1 MKHSGSKVVALLL
14 ALLMAG
20 SFLSL
25 IPIAEQTTSGMTDSS
40 DVALSTQ
47 SPIQCPAPQVTSGSN
62 STFSL
67 FWITN
72 TYFLSNDHPGLFKN
86 TTQWIAKYYAACNG
100 RMVVDTGDTVD
111 HTSSVGGQTCNKT
124 NDYGSEWANDKQ
136 WKAANQA
143 MTALLDANIP
153 YTWDAGNHDGCA
165 APIRGGDSAG
175 SLANGWI
182 GWNYAA
188 FNASTVQKASLN
200 WTNAAWVSSDNDS
213 MDTAVSFTG
222 AGQNFLLVNIQFN
235 GVDELASNG
244 WVQRLLSNPSYKD
257 YHVII
262 ATHDFIDNLGGTDLP
277 YFPTELTCLMDGCN
291 GQKGYPNVFLTLN
304 GHFDDTDHGYHI
316 ETVSG
321 QYELTFNREFE
332 DGHKGGATVAILT
345 FDLANDKIYVNTFDL
360 NNPSPGE
367 DYRPLTSRSYRYPLD
382 ESFQLN
388 QSSEFPV
395 TCVPSPVS
403 VGSPVTCEATVSG
416 SSPTGS
422 VTWSSN
428 NAAEGVAP
436 STAGFS
442 SASCTLVEGACS
454 VTFTP
459 TKAVDLHPRVG
470 GNNPTPAVI
479 IIAKYGGDSNNG
491 PSVGTASLIVYL
503 YTTAVLS
510 CSPSSVVVGSATT
523 CEATVKGSGS
533 TPTGSV
539 AWSSS
544 SPGKF
549 SSTSCR
555 LSKGACSV
563 KFTPTAAD
571 SSMSLQANYE
581 GDSKNSPSSGAYNM
595 TVTLKASKTTISCSP
610 INVPAA
616 SPKIVTCKA
625 KVAGYSPT
633 GTMTWSQNG
642 TGSVSF
648 VTIICTL
655 SKSSCSVTMT
665 GAQPGNAVVQ
675 ASYGG
680 DSNNTPGSGTHRLE
694 VGKELS
700 TATIGCSSKLG
711 VGVPVACTA
720 TVSGYSPT
728 GTVTWARVSGTGT
741 VTFSSNTCTLSSGS
755 CQVTVTATRA
765 GSLKIK
771 AVYSGDSNDLTSAG
785 TLVLTIT

>member
-1 MKHSGSKVVALLL
+1 
-14 ALLMAG
+14 
-20 SFLSL
+20 
-25 IPIAEQTTSGMTDSS
+25 
-40 DVALSTQ
+40 
-47 SPIQCPAPQVTSGSN
+47 
-62 STFSL
+62 L

-72 TYFLSNDHPGLFKN
+72 TYFLSNDYPVLFKN
-86 TTQWIAKYYAACNG
+86 MTQWIAKYYAACNG

-111 HTSSVGGQTCNKT
+111 YTSRVGGQTCNKT
-124 NDYGSEWANDKQ
+124 DDYGSEWTNDKQ

-143 MTALLDANIP
+143 MAVLLDANIP

-165 APIRGGDSAG
+165 TPIQGGDSAG
-175 SLANGWI
+175 SLADGWI

-188 FNASTVQKASLN
+188 FNASTLQKASLN
-200 WTNAAWVSSDNDS
+200 WANAVWVGSNNDS

-222 AGQNFLLVNIQFN
+222 AGQNFLLINIQFN

-244 WVQRLLSNPSYKD
+244 WVQQLLSNPNYRD

-304 GHFDDTDHGYHI
+304 GHFDDTDHGYHT
-316 ETVSG
+316 ETASG

-332 DGHKGGATVAILT
+332 DGDKGGATVAILT
-345 FDLANDKIYVNTFDL
+345 FDLANSKIYVNTFDV

-367 DYRPLTSRSYRYPLD
+367 DYRPLTSPSYRYQLD
-382 ESFQLN
+382 ESFQLD

-395 TCVPSPVS
+395 TCAPSPAS
-403 VGSPVTCEATVSG
+403 VGSPVTCEAAVSG

-436 STAGFS
+436 TTAGFS
-442 SASCTLVEGACS
+442 STSCTLVGGACS
-454 VTFTP
+454 VTYTP
-459 TKAVDLHPRVG
+459 TKAVDLHPTVG

-479 IIAKYGGDSNNG
+479 ITAKYGGDSDNG
-491 PSVGTASLIVYL
+491 PSVGTASLMVYR
-503 YTTAVLS
+503 YTTATLS

-544 SPGKF
+544 SPGEF
-549 SSTSCR
+549 SGTSCR
-555 LSKGACSV
+555 LSRGACSV
-563 KFTPTAAD
+563 KFTPTAAG
-571 SSMSLQANYE
+571 SSVILNASYG
-581 GDSKNSPSSGAYNM
+581 GDSKNFQSAGTYNL
-595 TVTLKASKTTISCSP
+595 TATIKATKTTVSCSP
-610 INVPAA
+610 IEVPAA
-616 SPKIVTCKA
+616 SPRTVTCKA
-625 KVAGYSPT
+625 VVTGYSPT
-633 GTMTWSQNG
+633 GTMTWSQGG

-648 VTIICTL
+648 VTMMCTL
-655 SKSSCSVTMT
+655 SRGSCSVTMT
-665 GAQPGNAVVQ
+665 GAQPGSVTVQ

-680 DSNNTPGSGTHRLE
+680 DPNNTPSSGTRGLE

-700 TATIGCSSKLG
+700 TVTIACSSRMS
-711 VGVPVACTA
+711 VGVPATCTA

-728 GTVTWARVSGTGT
+728 GTVTWARVSGTGE
-741 VTFSSNTCTLSSGS
+741 VTFPSNTCTLSSGN
-755 CQVTVTATRA
+755 CLVTVTATHP

-771 AVYSGDSNDLTSAG
+771 AVYSGDSNNLESTG
-785 TLVLTIT
+785 TLVLSIT